1 MATSAGPRAPWR
13 PRRRTPE
20 AAPTVPAVV
29 VASARSCA
37 PPFFL
42 APSLHPWLRH
52 AVGGFRCEKK
62 PLRGLLPSSGRPW
75 ACEGGRRPQTYPFR
89 AKRAD
94 VNAEVPGAVKKPGV
108 SSAPSEQSRRFGTR
122 GPSYLYVRW
131 CFGVSRP
138 LTTAF
143 LVLPGRVLRSPHVFV
158 CVRCAIVAGS
168 YSAARVCEAKFRF
181 DSSTLPLSLSPPR
194 TKQRGGRVPEHASL
208 RAGPASG
215 DVALRPVR
223 RAGRKL

>member
-1 MATSAGPRAPWR
+1 MRARGPARLR
-13 PRRRTPE
+13 FSSLLLCTRGSGTPS
-20 AAPTVPAVV
+20 
-29 VASARSCA
+29 VASA
-37 PPFFL
+37 
-42 APSLHPWLRH
+42 
-52 AVGGFRCEKK
+52 VKK
-62 PLRGLLPSSGRPW
+62 TTAGSAPSSGRPW
-75 ACEGGRRPQTYPFR
+75 ACEGGRRPQTCPFR

-138 LTTAF
+138 LTTAGF
-143 LVLPGRVLRSPHVFV
+143 AGSCASFAARV

-168 YSAARVCEAKFRF
+168 YCAARVCEAEFRF